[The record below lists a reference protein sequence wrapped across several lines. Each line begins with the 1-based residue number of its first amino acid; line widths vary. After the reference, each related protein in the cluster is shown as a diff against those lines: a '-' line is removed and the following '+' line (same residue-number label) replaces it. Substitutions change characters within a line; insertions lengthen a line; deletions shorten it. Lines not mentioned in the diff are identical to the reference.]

1 MVGLVLLLCRCG
13 MCGMWECRRG
23 GGLMLESDGSMTVSS
38 VTGGRCAGFKS
49 DDIELNRFGRGLS
62 GVEDVGW
69 FSCASEKLR
78 FLLGPEYG
86 VSVRWS
92 SGENSRAN
100 ADDGS

>member
-1 MVGLVLLLCRCG
+1 MARWLLLLLGMC

-23 GGLMLESDGSMTVSS
+23 GGLMLESDGSITVSS
-38 VTGGRCAGFKS
+38 VTGRCAGFNN

-62 GVEDVGW
+62 GVEGMGW

-86 VSVRWS
+86 LSVRWS
-92 SGENSRAN
+92 SGDDSS

>member
-1 MVGLVLLLCRCG
+1 
-13 MCGMWECRRG
+13 MWECRRG
-23 GGLMLESDGSMTVSS
+23 GGLMLESDGSITVSS
-38 VTGGRCAGFKS
+38 VTGRWAGFNR

-62 GVEDVGW
+62 GVAEMGW

-86 VSVRWS
+86 LSVRWRSGDDS
-92 SGENSRAN
+92 S